1 MMSTLADRT
10 DIQDKLR
17 AEILEAQAQFGEDI
31 PYDDLVALPY
41 MDAFIRES
49 LRLQVLFHVLDWYA
63 AYLNPS
69 SRHAPAS
76 FITRE
81 YVNSLTSTTLT
92 NIIMAY

>member
-49 LRLQVLFHVLDWYA
+49 LRLQVLFHVLD
-63 AYLNPS
+63 
-69 SRHAPAS
+69 
-76 FITRE
+76 
-81 YVNSLTSTTLT
+81 
-92 NIIMAY
+92 